1 MERDAR
7 GFIRD
12 AVLTALLA
20 LLLVLSISM
29 GNEAQFPA
37 AAATSCAA
45 GADHLTADV
54 GHGPS
59 SALAVPASRSQQSHR
74 VDSPSP
80 ALPRVFVGAACS
92 SASTAGPEASDG
104 QPHSVTRVTPD
115 GRAPPA

>member
-7 GFIRD
+7 VVLRD

-29 GNEAQFPA
+29 VDEAQLTA
-37 AAATSCAA
+37 AAATSCAT

-54 GHGPS
+54 GPGPA

-80 ALPRVFVGAACS
+80 ALPRVFVGTACS
-92 SASTAGPEASDG
+92 SASTAGPAASDG
-104 QPHSVTRVTPD
+104 QPHSLARVTPD